1 MNSRIAFSGRIGL
14 AVGLALVWAVP
25 AFAQTSYPML
35 MSLKPTAA
43 QVGQTSEHTI
53 SSRYSMYG
61 ADRVLVSGAG
71 VTGEIV
77 HPEKKAD
84 TKPPSL
90 TTMKVKFTVEPG
102 ALPGV
107 REFRI
112 ATPAGVSTIGQLVIV
127 RDKVIAEETKKNDTA
142 DVAQVV
148 EVPSTVCGAIDRAED
163 VDYYRFKAA
172 KGTAFSFHVRSMRL
186 QDKIHDLQQHVDPI
200 MTLRHSSGTTLA
212 SSDNVFY
219 GDPALSYAFERDGEY
234 LLEIRDVRFQGNKYW
249 EYSIEVSN
257 RPFLTNISPLGV
269 AAGAET
275 KFDLVGFNLPT
286 GAKAT
291 ASVPADRELGQGW
304 FELPLGSERS
314 NPVPIVVSDL
324 PLVGEAAA
332 ENNTF
337 ETAQEV
343 TLPAGI
349 NGRIEAE
356 NDIDCFRFSAKKGEK
371 LTFEVFARRC
381 QSGLDPYLRLLN
393 DQGKQLSLNDDM
405 RIGERN
411 FADSFIENWTVPAD
425 GNYVIEL
432 RDLHLRG
439 GDAFVYF
446 IKVSRAKPYFE
457 LYLDTDKTQLTP
469 GTNAMIF
476 VRTVR
481 KNGFAGEITLNIAGV
496 PEGVSA
502 NCGRILAGKGRD
514 ACIVFATA
522 ADAKQSVSNIR
533 ITGTG
538 RVGGTD
544 EKPEM
549 LSTGCAIYQEVY
561 QPGGGRGHW
570 PVSMHTV
577 SVGAPSDILAVTL
590 STTDVVLKPGES
602 KKIDVTIQRA
612 EGFDK
617 NVTLD
622 VLYRHLSGVHGNS
635 LPEGVTIDADN
646 SKTLLSA
653 KTSKGH
659 ITLKAAA
666 NAPPVDKQQVPIMA
680 NIAINFVMKATY
692 TGPPVFVTV
701 QKP

>member
-1 MNSRIAFSGRIGL
+1 MTSRIAFSGRI
-14 AVGLALVWAVP
+14 ALGCLIAAWTVP
-25 AFAQTSYPML
+25 TFAQTSYPML

-77 HPEKKAD
+77 HPEKRAD
-84 TKPPSL
+84 AKPPSL
-90 TTMKVKFTVEPG
+90 TTMKVKFTVDPG

-112 ATPAGVSTIGQLVIV
+112 ATPSGVSTIGQLVIV

-142 DVAQVV
+142 DAAQVV

-172 KGTAFSFHVRSMRL
+172 KGTALSFHVRSMRL

-257 RPFLTNISPLGV
+257 RPFLTNVSPLGV

-275 KFDLVGFNLPT
+275 QFDLVGFNLPAEPKT
-286 GAKAT
+286 T

-304 FELPLGSERS
+304 LELPLGSERS
-314 NPVPIVVSDL
+314 NPVPVVVSNL

-332 ENNTF
+332 ENNTI

-343 TLPAGI
+343 TVPAGI

-439 GDAFVYF
+439 GDEFVYF
-446 IKVSRAKPYFE
+446 IKVSQAKPYFE

-481 KNGFAGEITLNIAGV
+481 KNGFAGEITLNIEGV
-496 PEGVSA
+496 PEGVSTS
-502 NCGRILAGKGRD
+502 CGRILAGKGKD

-522 ADAKQSVSNIR
+522 ADAKPSVSNIR

-549 LSTGCAIYQEVY
+549 YDTGCAIYQEVY

-577 SVGAPSDILAVTL
+577 SVGAPSDILNVTL

-617 NVTLD
+617 NVSLD

-635 LPEGVTIDADN
+635 LPEGVTIDAGN

-653 KTSKGH
+653 KDSKGH